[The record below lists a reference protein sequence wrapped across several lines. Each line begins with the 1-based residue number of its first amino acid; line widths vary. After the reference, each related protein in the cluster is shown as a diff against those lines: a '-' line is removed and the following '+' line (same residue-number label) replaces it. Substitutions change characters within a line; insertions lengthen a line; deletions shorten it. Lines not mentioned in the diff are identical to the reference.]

1 MKIKHRAYIII
12 PANEKGKN
20 ITLEL
25 TPGNEGQFEEVK
37 KEVLTNRSY
46 DQLIRDA
53 VTKKLDFNR
62 KIKNLYNKYSGRHQ

>member
-20 ITLEL
+20 ITLDL
-25 TPGNEGQFEEVK
+25 TPEPSFDSFSAQWEDVK

-53 VTKKLDFNR
+53 FTKSNED
-62 KIKNLYNKYSGRHQ
+62 